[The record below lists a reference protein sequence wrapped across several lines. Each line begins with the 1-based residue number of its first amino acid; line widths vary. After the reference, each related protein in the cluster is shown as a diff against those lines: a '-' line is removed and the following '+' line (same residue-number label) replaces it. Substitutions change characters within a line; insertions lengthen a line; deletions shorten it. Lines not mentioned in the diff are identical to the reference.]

1 MRKFIEYLRQKI
13 RAKRLNV
20 FLLFLVLAFFIS
32 MLSKLSSPRM
42 HTLQFELQP
51 LKLPPQELLVQDSL
65 PKVDVTITTNG
76 FNLLKIAFQKLLL
89 KIDFSTLQK
98 DDKAYYWNESE
109 HRSKLAQF
117 FGANTTLES
126 IRPTSLT
133 FNYATQF
140 VKKVPVF
147 INVEPNFVIGY
158 DLETPLK
165 SHPDSIAIVGPKKYL
180 ENINKVSTK
189 NITLN
194 DVQKDIETTVD
205 LDVSNYPAYLKFS
218 KTKVLLTGKVDK
230 FTEGKIA
237 VPVQLVNLPK
247 NLTLSI
253 FPKEI
258 PVVFYTSLSAYNS
271 IDRND
276 FRIECDYN
284 SLDLSSNVMIPKL
297 VLYPKSAKTA
307 ELQINSLE
315 YVITKKND

>member
-1 MRKFIEYLRQKI
+1 MRKLIENLRQKI

-20 FLLFLVLAFFIS
+20 FLLFLALAFVIS

-42 HTLQFELQP
+42 HTLEFELQP
-51 LKLPPQELLVQDSL
+51 SKLPPQELLIQDPL
-65 PKVDVTITTNG
+65 PKVEVTITTSG
-76 FNLLKIAFQKLLL
+76 FNLLKIAFQKRLL

-98 DDKAYYWNESE
+98 DENTYYWSESNY
-109 HRSKLAQF
+109 RSEIAQL
-117 FGANTTLES
+117 FGSNTTLES
-126 IRPTSLT
+126 IRPALLT
-133 FNYATQF
+133 FKYATEF
-140 VKKVPVF
+140 IKKVPVF
-147 INVEPNFVIGY
+147 INIASNFVVGY

-165 SHPDSIAIVGPKKYL
+165 SQPDSIAIVGPKQYL
-180 ENINKVSTK
+180 EDINKISTK
-189 NITLN
+189 KITLN
-194 DVQKDIETTVD
+194 ALKKDIEINVD
-205 LDVSNYPAYLKFS
+205 LDVSNYPKYLKFS
-218 KTKVLLTGKVDK
+218 KTKVQVYGKVNK

-237 VPVQLVNLPK
+237 VPVHLVNLPEH
-247 NLTLSI
+247 LTLSV

-284 SLDLSSNVMIPKL
+284 ALDKSSNVIIPKL
-297 VLYPKSAKTA
+297 ISYPKSVKTA

>member
-13 RAKRLNV
+13 RVKRLNV

-32 MLSKLSSPRM
+32 MLSKLSSLRM
-42 HTLQFELQP
+42 HTLKFELQP
-51 LKLPPQELLVQDSL
+51 LKLPPQELLVQDPL

-89 KIDFSTLQK
+89 KIDFSILQK

-194 DVQKDIETTVD
+194 DLQKDIETTVD

-218 KTKVLLTGKVDK
+218 KTKVLLTGMIDK

-237 VPVQLVNLPK
+237 VPVQLVNLP
-247 NLTLSI
+247 NNITLSI

-258 PVVFYTSLSAYNS
+258 PVVFYTSLSAYSS

-315 YVITKKND
+315 YVIKKKND

>member
-51 LKLPPQELLVQDSL
+51 LKLPPQELLVQDPL
-65 PKVDVTITTNG
+65 PKVDVIITTNG

-158 DLETPLK
+158 DLESPLK
-165 SHPDSIAIVGPKKYL
+165 SQPDSIAIVGPKKYL

>member
-51 LKLPPQELLVQDSL
+51 LKLPPQELLVQDPL

-89 KIDFSTLQK
+89 KIDFTTLQK

-271 IDRND
+271 IDRNN

>member
-51 LKLPPQELLVQDSL
+51 LKLPPQELLVQDPL

-147 INVEPNFVIGY
+147 IKVEPNFVIGY

>member
-20 FLLFLVLAFFIS
+20 FLLFLALAFVIS

-51 LKLPPQELLVQDSL
+51 LKLPPQELLVQDPL
-65 PKVDVTITTNG
+65 PKVDVTIKTNG

-147 INVEPNFVIGY
+147 INIEPNFVIGY

-165 SHPDSIAIVGPKKYL
+165 SHHDSIAIVGPKKYL

-271 IDRND
+271 IERND

>member
-20 FLLFLVLAFFIS
+20 FLLFLALAFVIS

-51 LKLPPQELLVQDSL
+51 LKLPPQELLVQDPL

-147 INVEPNFVIGY
+147 INIEPNFVIGY

-271 IDRND
+271 IERND

>member
-51 LKLPPQELLVQDSL
+51 LKLPPQELLVQDPL
-65 PKVDVTITTNG
+65 PKVDVTIKTNG

>member
-51 LKLPPQELLVQDSL
+51 LKLPPQELLVQDPL
-65 PKVDVTITTNG
+65 PKVDVIITTNG

-147 INVEPNFVIGY
+147 INVELNFVIGY

>member
-51 LKLPPQELLVQDSL
+51 LKLPPQELLVQDPL

-147 INVEPNFVIGY
+147 IKVEPNFVIGY

-189 NITLN
+189 NLTLN

-307 ELQINSLE
+307 ELQIKSLE

>member
-51 LKLPPQELLVQDSL
+51 LKLPPQELLVQDPL

-147 INVEPNFVIGY
+147 IKVEPNFVIGY

-247 NLTLSI
+247 NLTL
-253 FPKEI
+253 
-258 PVVFYTSLSAYNS
+258 
-271 IDRND
+271 
-276 FRIECDYN
+276 
-284 SLDLSSNVMIPKL
+284 
-297 VLYPKSAKTA
+297 
-307 ELQINSLE
+307 
-315 YVITKKND
+315 

>member
-51 LKLPPQELLVQDSL
+51 LKLPPQELLVQDPL

-147 INVEPNFVIGY
+147 INIEPNFVIGY

-271 IDRND
+271 IERND

>member
-1 MRKFIEYLRQKI
+1 M
-13 RAKRLNV
+13 
-20 FLLFLVLAFFIS
+20 
-32 MLSKLSSPRM
+32 
-42 HTLQFELQP
+42 
-51 LKLPPQELLVQDSL
+51 
-65 PKVDVTITTNG
+65 
-76 FNLLKIAFQKLLL
+76 
-89 KIDFSTLQK
+89 
-98 DDKAYYWNESE
+98 
-109 HRSKLAQF
+109 
-117 FGANTTLES
+117 
-126 IRPTSLT
+126 
-133 FNYATQF
+133 
-140 VKKVPVF
+140 
-147 INVEPNFVIGY
+147 
-158 DLETPLK
+158 ETPLK

-271 IDRND
+271 IERND

>member
-42 HTLQFELQP
+42 HTLHFELQP
-51 LKLPPQELLVQDSL
+51 LKLPPQELLVQDPL

-271 IDRND
+271 IERND

>member
-20 FLLFLVLAFFIS
+20 FLLFLALAFVIS

-51 LKLPPQELLVQDSL
+51 LKLPQQELLVQDSL
-65 PKVDVTITTNG
+65 PKLDVTVTTNG
-76 FNLLKIAFQKLLL
+76 FNILKIAFQKLLL

-109 HRSKLAQF
+109 HRSEFAQF
-117 FGANTTLES
+117 FGSNTTLES
-126 IRPTSLT
+126 IRPASLT
-133 FNYATQF
+133 FNYATEF

-147 INVEPNFVIGY
+147 INIEPNFVVGY

-165 SHPDSIAIVGPKKYL
+165 SQPDSIAIVGPKQFL
-180 ENINKVSTK
+180 EDINKISTQK
-189 NITLN
+189 ITLN
-194 DVQKDIETTVD
+194 AVKKDIETTVE
-205 LDVSNYPAYLKFS
+205 LDVSNYPTYLKFS
-218 KTKVLLTGKVDK
+218 KTKVLVTGKVDK

-237 VPVQLVNLPK
+237 VPVHLVNLPEH
-247 NLTLSI
+247 LTLSV

-284 SLDLSSNVMIPKL
+284 TLDLSSNVMIPKL

>member
-51 LKLPPQELLVQDSL
+51 LKLPPQELLVQDPL

-147 INVEPNFVIGY
+147 IKVEPNFVIGY

-189 NITLN
+189 NLTLN

-271 IDRND
+271 IERND

>member
-1 MRKFIEYLRQKI
+1 MRKFIENLRQKN
-13 RAKRLNV
+13 RAKRLNA
-20 FLLFLVLAFFIS
+20 FLLFLVLAFVIS

-42 HTLQFELQP
+42 HTLQFEFQP
-51 LKLPPQELLVQDSL
+51 SKLPPQELLVQDPL

-98 DDKAYYWNESE
+98 DDKAYYWRESE

-117 FGANTTLES
+117 FGSNTTLES
-126 IRPTSLT
+126 IRPASLT
-133 FNYATQF
+133 FNYATEF

-147 INVEPNFVIGY
+147 INIESNFVVGY

-165 SHPDSIAIVGPKKYL
+165 SQPDSIAIVGPKQYL
-180 ENINKVSTK
+180 KDINKISTQ
-189 NITLN
+189 NIVLN
-194 DVQKDIETTVD
+194 AVQKDIKTTVD
-205 LDVSNYPAYLKFS
+205 LDVSNYPTYLKFS
-218 KTKVLLTGKVDK
+218 KTKVLVTGKVDK

-237 VPVQLVNLPK
+237 VPVQLVNLPE

-258 PVVFYTSLSAYNS
+258 PVVFYTSLSTYNS
-271 IDRND
+271 INRND

-284 SLDLSSNVMIPKL
+284 TLDLSSNVMIPKL
-297 VLYPKSAKTA
+297 ILYPKSAKTA
-307 ELQINSLE
+307 ELQIHSLE

>member
-20 FLLFLVLAFFIS
+20 FLLFLALAFVIS

-51 LKLPPQELLVQDSL
+51 LKLPPQELLVQDPL
-65 PKVDVTITTNG
+65 PKVDVTIKTNG

-147 INVEPNFVIGY
+147 INIEPNFVIGY

-271 IDRND
+271 IERND